1 MVSLQTGQGKQ
12 EELVEAMSAQ
22 HFSQQAS
29 VNEQA
34 SLLKAV
40 EEVGL
45 EPREAA
51 EMLEFFAVHLC

>member
-1 MVSLQTGQGKQ
+1 M
-12 EELVEAMSAQ
+12 
-22 HFSQQAS
+22 
-29 VNEQA
+29 NEQA

-51 EMLEFFAVHLC
+51 EMLDSEELREEVWVGVVVVVPLRSLPFLATSTY